1 MAGCWPFLAFLLAS
15 ARSRSIKY
23 ATNHL
28 ANIQPFWTHAWS
40 ITHIYIKNSR
50 KNFSLCVF
58 LRIQPGRKRSIHA
71 IFNFFFLVDKF
82 LIIPLHSMMPS
93 ASQREVANAVFTS
106 FSFTDLSF
114 CWEHLLTELQNFVN
128 PIILL
133 QNSEDRKMTQSMWML
148 EIKSDSLGYFR
159 GVR

>member
-1 MAGCWPFLAFLLAS
+1 
-15 ARSRSIKY
+15 
-23 ATNHL
+23 
-28 ANIQPFWTHAWS
+28 
-40 ITHIYIKNSR
+40 
-50 KNFSLCVF
+50 
-58 LRIQPGRKRSIHA
+58 
-71 IFNFFFLVDKF
+71 
-82 LIIPLHSMMPS
+82 MPS

-148 EIKSDSLGYFR
+148 EIKSYSLGYFR
-159 GVR
+159 GVRLRLVMVVKPPSSLNNESDIPIQYSRVYWHEEQG